1 MTKSKLFAIITCAAL
16 SVCSLTACNNS
27 STSSSSVAQSA
38 YEKHECQDITF
49 EIPSELKEDN
59 ETDNYYCL
67 SKNEQDNNYICVSP
81 AEYYDKCDN
90 ESIKNSKETYK
101 TTAKQFKA
109 TIEFQDEGKIFVKDR
124 EGFFIKSKYSSE
136 ENANL
141 NGLEEISLFFNIKN
155 KESDDLD
162 YTDKE
167 NHTIIVN
174 FCGKYAT
181 KEQMQHFIDS
191 IDFKD
196 R

>member
-1 MTKSKLFAIITCAAL
+1 MTKSKLFAIITCAVL

-162 YTDKE
+162 YADKE